1 MVSSAALD
9 AASWLERT
17 CDREGRLA
25 IFSEERT
32 TWLEF
37 GRLAYVTISQTEYGS
52 SGGRLLI
59 FLLFSLV
66 LEMELLHAPSFLHVY
81 GRIGRARDLHNEL
94 ATRVCTYFIEVNF
107 LSFLLLRLGCKG
119 LIRNISN
126 NFIFEFVLLV
136 RVSLK

>member
-32 TWLEF
+32 TGLEF
-37 GRLAYVTISQTEYGS
+37 GRLAYITISQTEHGS
-52 SGGRLLI
+52 SGSRLLI

-66 LEMELLHAPSFLHVY
+66 LQMELLHAPSFLHVY
-81 GRIGRARDLHNEL
+81 GRIGRARD
-94 ATRVCTYFIEVNF
+94 FIKVNF
-107 LSFLLLRLGCKG
+107 FGFFLLRLGCKG